1 MNAASD
7 LSPRTIVYH
16 RDARTLELDY
26 GDADKA
32 LLTAELLRIYSP
44 SAEVR
49 GHSEEERVLQ
59 TGKKYVSIEEVTA
72 IGNYAIRIAFDDG
85 HDTGIYS
92 WSFLKELY
100 DRREAYWQSYLAEL
114 DKANASRLPTI
125 PIGQWTPPA
134 R

>member
-1 MNAASD
+1 MPPPTCRRAPS
-7 LSPRTIVYH
+7 SITG
-16 RDARTLELDY
+16 DARTLELDY

-44 SAEVR
+44 SAR
-49 GHSEEERVLQ
+49 GAGSLRGGAVLQ

-72 IGNYAIRIAFDDG
+72 IGQLRIRIAFDDG

>member
-1 MNAASD
+1 M
-7 LSPRTIVYH
+7 LPRAIVYH

-26 GDADKA
+26 GGRDKA
-32 LLTAELLRIYSP
+32 LLTAELLRVYSP

-100 DRREAYWQSYLAEL
+100 DRRKAYWQGYLAEL

-125 PIGQWTPPA
+125 PIGQWAPPA

>member
-1 MNAASD
+1 MNAAAD
-7 LSPRTIVYH
+7 MPPRAIVYH
-16 RDARTLELDY
+16 RDARALELDY

-32 LLTAELLRIYSP
+32 LLNAELLRVYSP

-59 TGKKYVSIEEVTA
+59 TGKKYVSIEELTA